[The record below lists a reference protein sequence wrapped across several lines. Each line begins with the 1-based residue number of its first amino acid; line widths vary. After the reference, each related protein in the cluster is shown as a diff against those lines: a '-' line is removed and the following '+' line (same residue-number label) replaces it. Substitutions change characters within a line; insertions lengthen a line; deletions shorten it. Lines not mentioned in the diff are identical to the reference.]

1 MAANRITKKWLA
13 NHFHYSWW
21 KYLLVVALSVMGIDM
36 LFTSTAYR
44 PPEEKKIELYVC
56 NDYVDSI
63 ALQEALWPLFSERYP
78 DQEELTVMNINL
90 TSDDM
95 YAAMQFSTYVAA
107 QQGDVLLLPEAE
119 VTKLA
124 AEGADAAFLE
134 LTPFIDSGII
144 DPGDIDLSKGMLRSE
159 AGEMGLYAIPADSL
173 YGLTAFYNLPQGSML
188 CLTSYGGNDEH
199 AAGMLNLLL
208 ELYHTERPEG
218 YIEADQTPTTFFN

>member
-1 MAANRITKKWLA
+1 MAENRITKRWLK
-13 NHFHYSWW
+13 NHWTYSWW
-21 KYLLVVALSVMGIDM
+21 KYLLVIALSVMGIDM

-56 NDYVDSI
+56 NEYVDSI

-119 VTKLA
+119 VAKLA
-124 AEGADAAFLE
+124 AEGADVAFLE
-134 LTPFIDSGII
+134 LTPFIESGVI
-144 DPGDIDLSKGMLRSE
+144 DPGDIDLSSGMMKSE
-159 AGEMGLYAIPADSL
+159 AGEMGLYAIPADTL
-173 YGLTAFYNLPQGSML
+173 YGLTAFYNIPDDSML

-199 AAGMLNLLL
+199 AAGLLNLLL
-208 ELYHTERPEG
+208 ERYRTEKPEG
-218 YIEADQTPTTFFN
+218 YGEADQAPATIFN